1 MEIATMK
8 DLTDAL
14 FVIFVVFVAVSLFAA
29 IVGDE

>member
-8 DLTDAL
+8 DLIDAL
-14 FVIFVVFVAVSLFAA
+14 FVIFVVFVVVSLFAA

>member
-1 MEIATMK
+1 MK
-8 DLTDAL
+8 DLIDAL